1 MKMQGV
7 NRVDIVASSLQL
19 SGKVERHEES
29 SVRKEDVPSRV
40 GLFAGVM
47 VR

>member
-1 MKMQGV
+1 MRLHGI
-7 NRVDIVASSLQL
+7 NRVDTVASSLQL
-19 SGKVERHEES
+19 SGKVERHGES
-29 SVRKEDVPSRV
+29 SVREEDVPSRV